1 MQLTFRQYRISFAD
15 GAPARY
21 SGHCG
26 VSNIAMAAAM
36 IDLSASEDAPLDLLR
51 LNAEFSDAMVSILER
66 MTGPDLCKMA
76 CICKDLRDAAH
87 DEVLWMPLARELCAD
102 WTAATNPRF
111 ADEPTWAY
119 TLRVRH
125 AMLSSSVWKKLDD
138 HRNGC
143 CPYLQELGTVVSG
156 KWLPDTTKIS
166 TVNACNL
173 KYGAICELVLLEAAR
188 DGGHVSHRCYKA
200 VADEISKLAADTKT
214 ATPEDTHM
222 VIREIYK
229 SCYAGFGMA
238 SGASSAGMGFGE
250 PGTLA
255 NVIARKG
262 VARRVSREKMGESGC
277 GRRTP
282 RASREKVGGACS
294 PSSPRS
300 PTFKPSPVRGLLDE
314 EMRKRLEMQ
323 HNFMSLVRS

>member
-125 AMLSSSVWKKLDD
+125 AMLSSSVWKKLVIPKWLLPVPS
-138 HRNGC
+138 RV
-143 CPYLQELGTVVSG
+143 GTVVPGSR
-156 KWLPDTTKIS
+156 LT
-166 TVNACNL
+166 
-173 KYGAICELVLLEAAR
+173 R
-188 DGGHVSHRCYKA
+188 R
-200 VADEISKLAADTKT
+200 
-214 ATPEDTHM
+214 
-222 VIREIYK
+222 K
-229 SCYAGFGMA
+229 SR
-238 SGASSAGMGFGE
+238 
-250 PGTLA
+250 P
-255 NVIARKG
+255 
-262 VARRVSREKMGESGC
+262 
-277 GRRTP
+277 
-282 RASREKVGGACS
+282 
-294 PSSPRS
+294 
-300 PTFKPSPVRGLLDE
+300 
-314 EMRKRLEMQ
+314 
-323 HNFMSLVRS
+323 